1 LKKNYYSSF
10 FFLKNKSARLREQSE
25 NQVGR
30 QDGNNNKSVKDNVD
44 EDEDDD
50 EEGIEEELGYISP
63 LDSVDP
69 YVAFK
74 QALGRKLFS
83 FPSLFEWIF

>member
-1 LKKNYYSSF
+1 
-10 FFLKNKSARLREQSE
+10 LKNKSARLREQSE

>member
-1 LKKNYYSSF
+1 VKGN
-10 FFLKNKSARLREQSE
+10 
-25 NQVGR
+25 VG
-30 QDGNNNKSVKDNVD
+30 

-50 EEGIEEELGYISP
+50 EESIEEELGYISP

-74 QALGRKLFS
+74 QALGRKLLS
-83 FPSLFEWIF
+83 FPGLFEWSF